1 MADLRVSIEN
11 YFGESHLLF
20 NYMSAKEQLK
30 LGMMPIG
37 QYAVC
42 AMLMNVQAIFY
53 GNQFLEKVGY
63 SSLPSIE
70 EY

>member
-1 MADLRVSIEN
+1 MAELRVSNEN

-20 NYMSAKEQLK
+20 NYMSAREQLK

-37 QYAVC
+37 QYYAVC
-42 AMLMNVQAIFY
+42 ATLMNVQAIFY

-63 SSLPSIE
+63 SSLPSI
-70 EY
+70 